1 MKSFLIFILLFSFH
15 LQAEF
20 MQTSGGYFEVEPK
33 MSWSHKKGNITK
45 KEFDSLL
52 KKIKKTYKKRV
63 HKNGGLFKVKGKWKS
78 NRVNA
83 FAYRAGPIWGLTALG
98 GLARHPL
105 INYDGF
111 ALVLCHEMGHH
122 LGGAP
127 KSKTYF
133 KRWVSFE
140 GQADYWATLK
150 CFRHI
155 LKDENNIQFLEEHV
169 EEIPV
174 WASLRCID
182 TYENEQDSA
191 ICIRSIMAGLTMTKL
206 IANYKHE
213 ESPKLGNSNL
223 TIIEKTTPWHPE
235 TQCRLD
241 TYAQGALCPVDSLT
255 RVDNDD
261 PSIGTC
267 SRENGDNQG
276 NRPLC
281 WYNPN
286 TL

>member
-1 MKSFLIFILLFSFH
+1 MILISLALFNFQ
-15 LQAEF
+15 LQAIE
-20 MQTSGGYFEVEPK
+20 QSGGYFKVEPK
-33 MSWSHKKGNITK
+33 ILSSQKTSNITEK
-45 KEFDSLL
+45 QFKSLL
-52 KKIKKTYKKRV
+52 KKIKKTYKKQV
-63 HKNGGLFKVKGKWKS
+63 HKSGGLFKVKGKWKS

-83 FAYRAGPIWGLTALG
+83 FAYRAGPVWGLKALG

-155 LKDENNIQFLEEHV
+155 FEKENNIKFLENNISD
-169 EEIPV
+169 IPI
-174 WASLRCID
+174 WASLRCME
-182 TYENEQDSA
+182 TYENEKESA
-191 ICIRSIMAGLTMTKL
+191 LCIRSIMAGLTMAKL
-206 IANYKHE
+206 IADYKEE
-213 ESPKLGNSNL
+213 ESPKLNNSDL
-223 TIIEKTTPWHPE
+223 SVIEKTTPWHPA

-241 TYAQGALCPVDSLT
+241 TYAQGALCPVNST
-255 RVDNDD
+255 IRVDKED
-261 PSIGTC
+261 PSLGSC
-267 SRENGDNQG
+267 SRTMGDIQG

-281 WYNPN
+281 WYNPE
-286 TL
+286 T